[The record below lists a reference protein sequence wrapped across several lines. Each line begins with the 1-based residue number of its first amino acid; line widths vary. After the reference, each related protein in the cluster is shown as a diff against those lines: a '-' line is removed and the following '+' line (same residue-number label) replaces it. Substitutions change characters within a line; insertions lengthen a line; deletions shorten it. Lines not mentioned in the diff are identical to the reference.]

1 MTKEVLHQLDLNL
14 SQTNTKRGFA
24 KGIVKKLE
32 FSFESFP
39 STPFD
44 IDIMVVDSLR
54 NWGLIFHKDLIK
66 HLAGSFQNRE
76 SKVIIPHLEGG
87 FFTLYRESL
96 VGSLIETYDE
106 PSDHIICIDDDINSW
121 FIQGGSFGD
130 DTIET
135 PEGI

>member
-14 SQTNTKRGFA
+14 SQQNTKRGFA
-24 KGIVKKLE
+24 KAIVKKVE
-32 FSFESFP
+32 VAFESFP

-44 IDIMVVDSLR
+44 IDVMVVDSFS

-66 HLAGSFQNRE
+66 HLARSFQNRE

-96 VGSLIETYDE
+96 VGSLVKTYDE
-106 PSDHIICIDDDINSW
+106 QSDHLICINDDINSW
-121 FIQGGSFGD
+121 LIQRGSFGD

-135 PEGI
+135 PKGI

>member
-14 SQTNTKRGFA
+14 SQQNTKRGFA